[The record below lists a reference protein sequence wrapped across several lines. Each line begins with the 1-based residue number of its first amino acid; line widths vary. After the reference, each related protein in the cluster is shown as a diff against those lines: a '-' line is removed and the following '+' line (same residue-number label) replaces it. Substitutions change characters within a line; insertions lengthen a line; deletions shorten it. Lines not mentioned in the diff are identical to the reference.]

1 MQIAEMVEH
10 DRLAI
15 GGHTSTS
22 ERSSSANAIV
32 PPKAKANDQHL
43 MMAFV
48 AWRLSQ
54 SREKFVMDTR
64 FAFTLAQLLVGG
76 YMFGACAL
84 VAHAQ
89 AQQTAPGSNVPPPVP
104 TAPGSNVPPP
114 VPTAPGSNVPP
125 PVSTAPE
132 LAPPVNE
139 PPSAARTHERR
150 SVAKP
155 VHHRR
160 RSMVAGQTIPFSR
173 RHYWD
178 PRWPYCCCCP
188 IWNYPYDP
196 NWLLRRIWP
205 AGDYDEPVP
214 VYGSR

>member
-89 AQQTAPGSNVPPPVP
+89 AQQTAPGSNVPPPV
-104 TAPGSNVPPP
+104 
-114 VPTAPGSNVPP
+114 
-125 PVSTAPE
+125 STAPE

-160 RSMVAGQTIPFSR
+160 RSMVAG
-173 RHYWD
+173 
-178 PRWPYCCCCP
+178 
-188 IWNYPYDP
+188 
-196 NWLLRRIWP
+196 
-205 AGDYDEPVP
+205 
-214 VYGSR
+214 

>member
-1 MQIAEMVEH
+1 
-10 DRLAI
+10 
-15 GGHTSTS
+15 
-22 ERSSSANAIV
+22 
-32 PPKAKANDQHL
+32 
-43 MMAFV
+43 
-48 AWRLSQ
+48 
-54 SREKFVMDTR
+54 MDTR
-64 FAFTLAQLLVGG
+64 FAFALAQLLVGG

-89 AQQTAPGSNVPPPVP
+89 AQQ

-160 RSMVAGQTIPFSR
+160 RSMVAGQTIPLSR

-196 NWLLRRIWP
+196 YWLLRRIWP

-214 VYGSR
+214 VYRSR

>member
-1 MQIAEMVEH
+1 
-10 DRLAI
+10 
-15 GGHTSTS
+15 
-22 ERSSSANAIV
+22 
-32 PPKAKANDQHL
+32 
-43 MMAFV
+43 
-48 AWRLSQ
+48 
-54 SREKFVMDTR
+54 MDTR

-89 AQQTAPGSNVPPPVP
+89 AQQPLHPSGPPI
-104 TAPGSNVPPP
+104 
-114 VPTAPGSNVPP
+114 PTAPGSNVPP

-155 VHHRR
+155 VHQRR

-214 VYGSR
+214 VYRSR

>member
-150 SVAKP
+150 PVAKP

-205 AGDYDEPVP
+205 AGDYDEPQP
-214 VYGSR
+214 VYRSR

>member
-1 MQIAEMVEH
+1 MARRGAADRGEHCEAAEI
-10 DRLAI
+10 L
-15 GGHTSTS
+15 
-22 ERSSSANAIV
+22 
-32 PPKAKANDQHL
+32 
-43 MMAFV
+43 
-48 AWRLSQ
+48 
-54 SREKFVMDTR
+54 KFLCVMLGVMDTR
-64 FAFTLAQLLVGG
+64 FAFTLALLVGG

-89 AQQTAPGSNVPPPVP
+89 AQQPLHPTGPPIPTAPGSNVPPPVP
-104 TAPGSNVPPP
+104 TAPGSNIPPP
-114 VPTAPGSNVPP
+114 VSTAPGSNVPP

-150 SVAKP
+150 PVAKP

-205 AGDYDEPVP
+205 AGDYDEPQP

>member
-1 MQIAEMVEH
+1 MLWPDEARRIA
-10 DRLAI
+10 
-15 GGHTSTS
+15 
-22 ERSSSANAIV
+22 ANI
-32 PPKAKANDQHL
+32 AKLPEFSNTQKNRVFPLYYAC
-43 MMAFV
+43 
-48 AWRLSQ
+48 RT

-64 FAFTLAQLLVGG
+64 FAFTLALLVGG

-89 AQQTAPGSNVPPPVP
+89 AQQPLHPTGPPIPTAPGSNVPPPVP
-104 TAPGSNVPPP
+104 TAPGSNIPPP
-114 VPTAPGSNVPP
+114 VSTAPGSNVPP

-150 SVAKP
+150 PVAKP

-214 VYGSR
+214 VYRSR

>member
-1 MQIAEMVEH
+1 MARRGAADRGEHCEAAEI
-10 DRLAI
+10 L
-15 GGHTSTS
+15 
-22 ERSSSANAIV
+22 
-32 PPKAKANDQHL
+32 
-43 MMAFV
+43 
-48 AWRLSQ
+48 
-54 SREKFVMDTR
+54 KFLCVMLGVMDTR
-64 FAFTLAQLLVGG
+64 FAFTLALLVGG

-89 AQQTAPGSNVPPPVP
+89 AQQPLHPTGPPIPTAPGSNVPPPVP
-104 TAPGSNVPPP
+104 TAPGSNIPPP
-114 VPTAPGSNVPP
+114 VSTAPGSNVPP

-150 SVAKP
+150 PVAKP

-214 VYGSR
+214 VYRSR